1 MVFFVFIVSYNVFVV
16 RGCQGLN
23 FFLRRCKVYVKYYRV
38 NFKNFIVLIL
48 MKKYLKINFGK

>member
-38 NFKNFIVLIL
+38 NFKIC
-48 MKKYLKINFGK
+48 YCINFNEKIFENKFW

>member
-38 NFKNFIVLIL
+38 NFKIR
-48 MKKYLKINFGK
+48 YCINFNEKIFENKFW